1 MVDVTAPDDASPY
14 DFRFVLSP
22 TMTPAVDTFLLRRQV
37 VGSPLIDVNTMDVRV
52 GDRIEVCP
60 LAIASVE
67 DVAKRIGKFRG
78 GAIFIDYGEDQ
89 ALSDSLRAF
98 RNHKEVDVFHEPG
111 TADLTADVDFAILR
125 KTATKVPGVR
135 ALGPTTQSHFLFEM
149 GIEDRVRR
157 VIENPDTTDE
167 QAEKIID
174 ACERLLDPAQM
185 GTKYK
190 VFGLIDAEQDAPHH
204 GFSHVQ
210 SQQSSPS
217 SSHQGGG

>member
-1 MVDVTAPDDASPY
+1 
-14 DFRFVLSP
+14 
-22 TMTPAVDTFLLRRQV
+22 
-37 VGSPLIDVNTMDVRV
+37 
-52 GDRIEVCP
+52 
-60 LAIASVE
+60 
-67 DVAKRIGKFRG
+67 
-78 GAIFIDYGEDQ
+78 
-89 ALSDSLRAF
+89 
-98 RNHKEVDVFHEPG
+98 
-111 TADLTADVDFAILR
+111 VDFAILR
-125 KTATKVPGVR
+125 KTATKVVRRVARRVTECLKIEPLLSIARRRPLSQPGVR